1 MLYLKDGWFL
11 TGITFHYR
19 SFNHGLEPQ
28 PVPLNI
34 AGVAVNTLRILA
46 PHKVQAGGSWFIAK
60 SNSTI
65 TSSPGHS

>member
-19 SFNHGLEPQ
+19 SFYHGLAPH
-28 PVPLNI
+28 PRPLNI

-46 PHKVQAGGSWFIAK
+46 PHKVQAGGS
-60 SNSTI
+60 
-65 TSSPGHS
+65 